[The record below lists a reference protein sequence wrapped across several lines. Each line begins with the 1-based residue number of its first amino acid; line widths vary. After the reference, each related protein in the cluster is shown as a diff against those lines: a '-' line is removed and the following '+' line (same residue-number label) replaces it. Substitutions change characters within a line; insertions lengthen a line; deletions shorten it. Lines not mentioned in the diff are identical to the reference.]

1 MQGNVCAVLQKI
13 VPGSSTGIFVQ
24 VLAIL
29 LALGR
34 IGGGCAPE
42 PCDNAPPSTDRP
54 LEPEC
59 ERGGVTG

>member
-13 VPGSSTGIFVQ
+13 VPGSSTGIFGQ

-29 LALGR
+29 LAMRG

-42 PCDNAPPSTDRP
+42 PCDMLLLLLIAHLNLCVSVV
-54 LEPEC
+54 E
-59 ERGGVTG
+59 